1 MTPDE
6 MRKLMDAITAM
17 DSLPNMPPSTQSSA
31 DSFEQWSKNHFYT
44 TKSRQMGKTQAMKD
58 WAHLTDTRYFDPAKV
73 PDKMRG
79 RIIGPDDYCQMC
91 GCVAGS
97 NRSCDLCYQ
106 LNKMRPP
113 SISDIFITFTSFEI
127 SIKGDWN
134 DRELLHRIKE
144 VEARCRTQA
153 TWTGASYTFPLSARN
168 AIDYVFR
175 GHATYMGVDAE
186 SDVHEIFCEYIGQCR
201 SHPVGSQQKSIRCTD
216 CNGSGLHRASTNFGL
231 PCVTCNSSGRIV
243 TSASTLNY
251 ASGWVDFGAGGGWHI
266 RFSEDVLKRY
276 FGVPEKS
283 FNGDFFAALLDAKD
297 IHRAYKRLARQFHPD
312 LNRARNATQQFYKL
326 REAYDVLR
334 DPMRA
339 KRYRAGLLFQKETT
353 KESEVLFK
361 VPVSCGDV
369 KVRGDW
375 EESKWGWVGKDGRTS
390 TKYLNVTELLNW
402 APRVRSDGLVMV
414 ATWSGGT
421 GSFDRANR
429 KREERGERP
438 FTTTW
443 ENTMEIEFDVT
454 V

>member
-1 MTPDE
+1 MSSPDP
-6 MRKLMDAITAM
+6 L
-17 DSLPNMPPSTQSSA
+17 LTQSTSRSTA
-31 DSFEQWSKNHFYT
+31 DSFEQWRKNHFYT

-134 DRELLHRIKE
+134 DRELLHRIKG
-144 VEARCRTQA
+144 VEARCRIQA

-186 SDVHEIFCEYIGQCR
+186 SDVHEVFVQYIGAVR
-201 SHPVGSQQKSIRCTD
+201 SHPVGSQQKSVWCSRCGGTGLGSPLAQTYVSRGD
-216 CNGSGLHRASTNFGL
+216 CPACRGSGRE
-231 PCVTCNSSGRIV
+231 V
-243 TSASTLNY
+243 TSASTFNY

-297 IHRAYKRLARQFHPD
+297 IHRTYKRLARQFHPD
-312 LNRARNATQQFYKL
+312 LNRARNATQQFHKL

-339 KRYRAGLLFQKETT
+339 KRYRAGLLFQKETV

-361 VPVSCGDV
+361 VPVTCGDIKV
-369 KVRGDW
+369 KGDW
-375 EESKWGWVGKDGRTS
+375 EESKWGWVNKDGHTS

-402 APRVRSDGLVMV
+402 APRVNAQGLVMV
-414 ATWSGGT
+414 ATWSGGSDASAKFYKDKH
-421 GSFDRANR
+421 GM
-429 KREERGERP
+429 KP
-438 FTTTW
+438 FTVSW